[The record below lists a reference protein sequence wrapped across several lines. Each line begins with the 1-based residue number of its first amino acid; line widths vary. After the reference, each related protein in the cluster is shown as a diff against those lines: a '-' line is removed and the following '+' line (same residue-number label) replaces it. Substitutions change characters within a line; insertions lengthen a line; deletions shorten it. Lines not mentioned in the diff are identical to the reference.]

1 MRAVFECAD
10 LDGSGYIT
18 ADELEKFL
26 ESDEEL
32 ILYLN
37 AMDISTRELSI
48 LFKMMD
54 FDDDQ
59 QVSVDEFC
67 EGCLKLKGEAKS
79 FDVHNVLI
87 EVRKAVGG
95 IRVLL
100 EAQGM

>member
-1 MRAVFECAD
+1 MGVFECAD
-10 LDGSGYIT
+10 ADGSGFIT

-26 ESDEEL
+26 ADDEEL

-54 FDDDQ
+54 FDDDGN
-59 QVSVDEFC
+59 VSVHEFC

-87 EVRKAVGG
+87 EVRKVLSGVR
-95 IRVLL
+95 ILL
-100 EAQGM
+100 EAT